1 MLPGWA
7 VVAAG
12 ASRLRPA
19 PDALAV
25 AWSVAVFARGRM
37 VAPRPIAHRAAP
49 LASRGIVAMF
59 MLTGRRVMA
68 SRAITR
74 RTAVPALR
82 LVLLRRQQSAD
93 EREAEHHSCNCFQIH
108 SRSLLALAPLKNEE
122 TYHHSKNPSPRY
134 HRQAQLPYIDPRDPG
149 Q

>member
-1 MLPGWA
+1 MTPGRA

-12 ASRLRPA
+12 AGGLRPA

-59 MLTGRRVMA
+59 VLAGRRVIA
-68 SRAITR
+68 PRAITR
-74 RTAVPALR
+74 RTTVPALR

-93 EREAEHHSCNCFQIH
+93 EHKAKCYSQNSSEFHRK
-108 SRSLLALAPLKNEE
+108 RSFLTRLLYVVTHL
-122 TYHHSKNPSPRY
+122 
-134 HRQAQLPYIDPRDPG
+134 
-149 Q
+149 